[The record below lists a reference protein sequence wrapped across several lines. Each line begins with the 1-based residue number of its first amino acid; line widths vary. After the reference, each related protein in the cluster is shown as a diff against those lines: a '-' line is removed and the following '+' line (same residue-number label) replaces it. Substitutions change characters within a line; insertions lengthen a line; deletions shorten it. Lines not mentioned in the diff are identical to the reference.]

1 MLHLG
6 LPPSFFY
13 LFFFIWHFLS
23 QVSAVC
29 CQQLPPTQK
38 PTRLSIPDTTSQSSH
53 VPRGKLEHGRL
64 GSGCSAEGNQL
75 LCCLASMS
83 RQEHRRGKGGKLTG
97 NYCQN
102 AHMMPTHGREEGE
115 DDCREE
121 HSSKCTEMWHSVT
134 VTHWSLMFF
143 FWSFFFLFLFF
154 GTPQTM

>member
-1 MLHLG
+1 MNVINYLVYHYLRCVFQQREANTIKENSTGG
-6 LPPSFFY
+6 LCCILASHPLLFFYFFY
-13 LFFFIWHFLS
+13 LTFFEPSLCS
-23 QVSAVC
+23 L
-29 CQQLPPTQK
+29 LPTAATNTK

-53 VPRGKLEHGRL
+53 VPRGKPEHGRL

-102 AHMMPTHGREEGE
+102 AHMMATHGREEGE

-121 HSSKCTEMWHSVT
+121 HSSKCTEM
-134 VTHWSLMFF
+134 
-143 FWSFFFLFLFF
+143 
-154 GTPQTM
+154 